1 VKKYAKYLQGVNFE
15 MNVRHNNNL
24 VIQDFNQDLQVYT
37 IEGSQKINIKYQNL
51 SDFLLEKNDY
61 EFFDLEEH
69 VPSDLMQ
76 KYRYIKDLRLNF
88 PVIIYRYHQGNYLGT
103 LNYIWKVLLLVDQ
116 RSETENARVIVII
129 QENLPKYFTRQMR
142 KNALNKV

>member
-1 VKKYAKYLQGVNFE
+1 

-69 VPSDLMQ
+69 VSSNPMQ
-76 KYRYIKDLRLNF
+76 KYHYIKDLRLNF
-88 PVIIYRYHQGNYLGT
+88 PVIIY
-103 LNYIWKVLLLVDQ
+103 
-116 RSETENARVIVII
+116 
-129 QENLPKYFTRQMR
+129 
-142 KNALNKV
+142 